1 MRTRA
6 PHAPPAAR
14 HDRGVT
20 SNRAL
25 ARAGLVVSGAF
36 LISRVLGWV
45 RVVVIV
51 NTFAPGRELDAF
63 FAAFRLP
70 DLIYQLVA
78 AGALSSALIPIVAGL
93 LASEEHRR
101 AWRVVSTVTNLML
114 AALAVLAIGIGLAAP
129 LIVPTF
135 TGGFTPEQTALTVD
149 LTRIMLLSPVFLA
162 LGSVAT
168 SVLNAQGRFAASA
181 VAPIVYNLLIIG
193 ATVILAPSMGVAG
206 VALGVVAGSV
216 GHLLVQLPAVL
227 GLGFRYQ
234 RRVEVDDPQA
244 RKALALMAPRA
255 IGLGATQITFVVVTA
270 VASTLGAGAITIFN
284 AAFTLLQIPVGIIG
298 VPLGVVVF
306 PALSR
311 EAASGRVEEFAG
323 LLSRGLRLLLFVM
336 LPIAGIG
343 MVLRREVVDL
353 LFGYGGFDAA
363 AIDLTAATL
372 LAFLL
377 GLTAHALIA
386 VLARAFY
393 ARQDTITPVVAG
405 LVSVAANTTLAVVLA
420 APLGLPGIGL
430 AIALGAWLEF
440 AILLVVLKR
449 RVPQLAIRPV
459 ALVGIRALLATAA
472 ATGVAF
478 ALHGGLALVGPDDPG
493 KLAVVV
499 RMVVVG
505 AVGLGTY
512 ALLAAALR
520 IPELPSIVG
529 VMADLLRRPR
539 RA

>member
-1 MRTRA
+1 M
-6 PHAPPAAR
+6 
-14 HDRGVT
+14 T

-93 LASEEHRR
+93 LATDEQRR

-206 VALGVVAGSV
+206 VAIGVVAGSLC
-216 GHLLVQLPAVL
+216 HLLVQLPAVL
-227 GLGFRYQ
+227 GLGFRYE

-284 AAFTLLQIPVGIIG
+284 TAFTLLQIPVGIIG

-311 EAASGRVEEFAG
+311 EAAGGRAEEFAG

-372 LAFLL
+372 LAFLF

-405 LVSVAANTTLAVVLA
+405 LLSVAANTTLAIVLA
-420 APLGLPGIGL
+420 APFGLPGIGL

-440 AILLVVLKR
+440 AILIVVLKR
-449 RVPQLAIRPV
+449 RVPELAVRPV
-459 ALVGIRALLATAA
+459 ALVAVRALLATAA

-493 KLAVVV
+493 KVAVVV

>member
-1 MRTRA
+1 
-6 PHAPPAAR
+6 
-14 HDRGVT
+14 
-20 SNRAL
+20 
-25 ARAGLVVSGAF
+25 
-36 LISRVLGWV
+36 
-45 RVVVIV
+45 
-51 NTFAPGRELDAF
+51 
-63 FAAFRLP
+63 
-70 DLIYQLVA
+70 
-78 AGALSSALIPIVAGL
+78 
-93 LASEEHRR
+93 
-101 AWRVVSTVTNLML
+101 
-114 AALAVLAIGIGLAAP
+114 
-129 LIVPTF
+129 
-135 TGGFTPEQTALTVD
+135 
-149 LTRIMLLSPVFLA
+149 
-162 LGSVAT
+162 
-168 SVLNAQGRFAASA
+168 
-181 VAPIVYNLLIIG
+181 
-193 ATVILAPSMGVAG
+193 
-206 VALGVVAGSV
+206 
-216 GHLLVQLPAVL
+216 
-227 GLGFRYQ
+227 
-234 RRVEVDDPQA
+234 VDDPQA

-311 EAASGRVEEFAG
+311 EAAVGRTEEFVG

-363 AIDLTAATL
+363 AIDITAATL

>member
-1 MRTRA
+1 M
-6 PHAPPAAR
+6 
-14 HDRGVT
+14 T

-25 ARAGLVVSGAF
+25 ARAGIVVSGAF

-93 LASEEHRR
+93 LASDEHQR

-114 AALAVLAIGIGLAAP
+114 AALAVLAAVIGLAAP
-129 LIVPTF
+129 IIVPTF
-135 TGGFTPEQTALTVD
+135 TGGFTPEQTVLTVD
-149 LTRIMLLSPVFLA
+149 LTRIMLFSPVFLA

-168 SVLNAQGRFAASA
+168 SLLNAQGRFGAAA
-181 VAPIVYNLLIIG
+181 VAPIVYNVLIIA
-193 ATVILAPSMGVAG
+193 ATVLLAPSMGVAG
-206 VALGVVAGSV
+206 IAIGVVAGSLC
-216 GHLLVQLPAVL
+216 HLLVQLPSVL
-227 GLGFRYQ
+227 GLGFRYS
-234 RRVEVDDPQA
+234 RRVETEDPQA
-244 RKALALMAPRA
+244 RKALTLMAPRA

-284 AAFTLLQIPVGIIG
+284 TAFTLLQIPVGIIG

-311 EAASGRVEEFAG
+311 EAAIGRTEEFVG

-336 LPIAGIG
+336 LPIAGLG
-343 MVLRREVVDL
+343 MVLRRELVDL
-353 LFGYGGFDAA
+353 LFGYGGFDADS
-363 AIDLTAATL
+363 IDLTGATL
-372 LAFLL
+372 LAFLF

-405 LVSVAANTTLAVVLA
+405 LVSVAVNTTLAVVLA
-420 APLGLPGIGL
+420 GPLGLPGVGL
-430 AIALGAWLEF
+430 AIAIGAWLEF
-440 AILLVVLKR
+440 AILLGVFKR
-449 RVPQLAIRPV
+449 RVPELAIRPI
-459 ALVGIRALLATAA
+459 ALVGVRALLATIVAS
-472 ATGVAF
+472 GVAF
-478 ALHGGLALVGPDDPG
+478 ALQGGLALVGPDEPG
-493 KLAVVV
+493 KIQLIV

-505 AVGLGTY
+505 GVGLATY